1 LLRAGRDAGNAGKIK
16 DRVFL
21 TGLTGFLVCGF
32 AHDKEIAVP
41 AKALKAVSR
50 SLVSLTKDAKPQRKA
65 GEFQVLFYPYPL
77 ILLASWR
84 LEGITP

>member
-1 LLRAGRDAGNAGKIK
+1 MSVAG
-16 DRVFL
+16 DRTVKSK
-21 TGLTGFLVCGF
+21 TGFFDRIYRINWISSLRF
-32 AHDKEIAVP
+32 AHGKEVAVP
-41 AKALKAVSR
+41 AKELKAVSR
-50 SLVSLTKDAKPQRKA
+50 SLVSLTKVAKPQRKA